1 MVNIPSNT
9 PERKHKNE
17 CHVHG
22 TLSQDPQLR
31 ATKTGKSFCRTTVET
46 QYKDYREYIRV
57 CAWDNNAGQLSAF
70 RKGDYIQIVGR
81 WHTNKYQNVK
91 GESVTEVQLVPWRI
105 SDGETQ
111 ENIHG
116 LEVSDSDIPF

>member
-1 MVNIPSNT
+1 MVNIPLT
-9 PERKHKNE
+9 APERKHKNE
-17 CHVHG
+17 CHIHG
-22 TLSQDPQLR
+22 VLSQDPQLR
-31 ATKTGKSFCRTTVET
+31 PTNSGKTFCRATIET
-46 QYKDYREYIRV
+46 QYKEYREYIRV

-70 RKGDYIQIVGR
+70 RKGDFIQLVGR

-91 GESVTEVQLVPWRI
+91 GESVTETQLIPWRI